1 MEQPIDLTVK
11 LFSTLVT
18 ATKQSDQIL
27 QDQKENH
34 HKDEKYQRILGTFQ
48 ERILN
53 LMESGTNWLS
63 KEKGDRLNHDRKPQK
78 TQNENRMK
86 NKNKS
91 KNKKKNKSNKKN
103 KNNDQETN
111 TQTDFLSILELNSVV
126 FDRVE
131 DLLSDFLRKK
141 DSGNKREE
149 TKSGSQEIFAS
160 QFEPKTKQ
168 KMRTNTQDL
177 FNTKAKTK
185 FVKPQLKFQDPID
198 NSNKPFQPRLKSKP
212 NSKLPLDQSLLK
224 MKKDGTMNPYSYE
237 INSFKLSPR
246 QLHYYETKKEILESS
261 KYNFNLNSKGYKW
274 VDCEEDLKSL
284 CKLLSKHSE
293 FAVQIHEHRK
303 HSYQGFACCISISTQ
318 NNDYAIDAIKLR
330 SKLNLLLNVFTNPKI
345 VKIMINAQQAL
356 LALQRDFG
364 LYIVNLFDITEASK
378 LMGVAKP
385 FKLKS
390 ILKQFFFF
398 KSHPKKTQFFNV
410 KKNKGIQSLFQT
422 NLTIDY
428 QFRNNFDQN
437 NDWRI
442 RPLPSEMLRYSRKF
456 TQCIFLLY
464 QLLKTTLAQYSVTR
478 SKSTTNNMKR
488 KGNNSKKNNNYL
500 QKLKQ
505 NLIIRAFEKSKELCL
520 RGYRKPTF
528 DPNDFLKLYNNENEN
543 YLFDSLQL
551 YVFSQLNRW
560 RDDIAR
566 IEDESVSS
574 ILSNKNMLLISKT
587 IPNSQESLLSLFEE
601 KKIPIFIQQ
610 YFNQIIELNSN
621 IIKIYQSNKNPK
633 LMKEFELLSKKANVN
648 PIENVDQQKKRGLDL
663 NNKANSDGDN
673 NGMESDSS
681 MDISYTPQ
689 NIKRKKKKNKKQK
702 TSSPQLEIIMH
713 SEKKKSKKEL
723 QQMIS
728 EINSNVI
735 FEISDSEAS
744 DSNGEEMGT
753 SSPFFYL
760 KTPQKNDL
768 NNNQNQKKKKVNHN
782 NLNVFEMSNEKIKR
796 YCKITPPEQF
806 APKTQKEIYELSN
819 RNRKRNKEKKK
830 TRAQKPIPNPSPLDL
845 LNLNVKEEGQSGSG
859 SGLEKKYSSSNSI
872 SINSKKN
879 NNNTI
884 SQLDND
890 PMDNLK
896 RNKKFNSDNSS
907 RKRKESVGGNVD
919 STMKFM
925 RTIGWVNDKTQE
937 NLVNQNVMKQ
947 KKKSNSK
954 KVFHKNNQN
963 YNNNSNY
970 NNSYNRNNNHKY
982 DNNYGHNSN
991 NGQNYYNNG
1000 KNNKNYK
1007 NNNNHYNSNNKFR
1020 NNNYRQEW
1028 NQEDQYNHSS
1038 QNNYRGNNRIY
1049 KPQPNRNTYHQ
1060 SKKNHNQTYNRNYNS
1075 KSRNDS
1081 NNHFSNYAGN
1091 TWNKRGR
1098 SINTNYEQSKRIGL
1112 STNNVGF
1119 KN

>member
-18 ATKQSDQIL
+18 ATKQSDHFL

-53 LMESGTNWLS
+53 LMENGTNWLS
-63 KEKGDRLNHDRKPQK
+63 KENEGGLNHNRESIK
-78 TQNENRMK
+78 TQNK
-86 NKNKS
+86 NKI
-91 KNKKKNKSNKKN
+91 KN
-103 KNNDQETN
+103 KNNDQKTN
-111 TQTDFLSILELNSVV
+111 SQRDYLSILELNNVV
-126 FDRVE
+126 LDRVE

-141 DSGNKREE
+141 DSGDKREE
-149 TKSGSQEIFAS
+149 TKSGSHEKVIS

-168 KMRTNTQDL
+168 KMRTNSQDL
-177 FNTKAKTK
+177 FNTKTKIK

-212 NSKLPLDQSLLK
+212 NSKLPLYQSLLK

-237 INSFKLSPR
+237 INSFKLSSR

-293 FAVQIHEHRK
+293 FAVQIHEHQK
-303 HSYQGFACCISISTQ
+303 HSYQGFACLISISTL

-378 LMGVAKP
+378 LMGFAKP
-385 FKLKS
+385 FNLKS
-390 ILKQFFFF
+390 ILKQFFVL
-398 KSHPKKTQFFNV
+398 KNHAKKTQYPKY
-410 KKNKGIQSLFQT
+410 KKNKKIQNIFQT

-428 QFRNNFDQN
+428 QFSNNFDQN

-464 QLLKTTLAQYSVTR
+464 QLSKTTLAQYSVIR
-478 SKSTTNNMKR
+478 NKNITNNMKK
-488 KGNNSKKNNNYL
+488 KGNNKKKNNNYL

-505 NLIIRAFEKSKELCL
+505 NSIIKVFEKSKELCL
-520 RGYRKPTF
+520 MGYRKPTF
-528 DPNDFLKLYNNENEN
+528 NTNNYLKLYNNENEN
-543 YLFDSLQL
+543 YTFDSLQL
-551 YVFSQLNRW
+551 YIFSQLDYW
-560 RDDIAR
+560 RDGIAR
-566 IEDESVSS
+566 IEDESASS
-574 ILSNKNMLLISKT
+574 ILSNKNMFLISKT
-587 IPNSQESLLSLFEE
+587 IPNSQESLLSLFEG

-610 YFNQIIELNSN
+610 YINEIIELNSN
-621 IIKIYQSNKNPK
+621 IIRKYQNNQNPK
-633 LMKEFELLSKKANVN
+633 LIKEFELLSKKESVN
-648 PIENVDQQKKRGLDL
+648 PIESLYQKKKGGLDL
-663 NNKANSDGDN
+663 NNNTNNDGYN

-702 TSSPQLEIIMH
+702 RSNPQLEIIMH

-744 DSNGEEMGT
+744 DSNGEEMRT

-768 NNNQNQKKKKVNHN
+768 NNNKNQQKKNYSHN
-782 NLNVFEMSNEKIKR
+782 NLNIFENSNEKIKR

-830 TRAQKPIPNPSPLDL
+830 VRAQKPIPNPSPLDL
-845 LNLNVKEEGQSGSG
+845 LNLNVVEEEAQSDSESSHG
-859 SGLEKKYSSSNSI
+859 KKYSSSNSVL
-872 SINSKKN
+872 INSKKN
-879 NNNTI
+879 NNNQI

-896 RNKKFNSDNSS
+896 RNNKFNSDNST
-907 RKRKESVGGNVD
+907 RKRKESTGGTID

-925 RTIGWVNDKTQE
+925 RTIGWVNDNTQE
-937 NLVNQNVMKQ
+937 NIVNQNVTTQ

-954 KVFHKNNQN
+954 KAFHNNNQY
-963 YNNNSNY
+963 YNNNY
-970 NNSYNRNNNHKY
+970 NHSTNH
-982 DNNYGHNSN
+982 
-991 NGQNYYNNG
+991 GQNYYNHH
-1000 KNNKNYK
+1000 KNNKNYNHRSK
-1007 NNNNHYNSNNKFR
+1007 NNNSHYNSNNKFR
-1020 NNNYRQEW
+1020 NNNYNQEW

-1049 KPQPNRNTYHQ
+1049 NTQTNRNTYNQ
-1060 SKKNHNQTYNRNYNS
+1060 NKKNNKQTYNRDYNS
-1075 KSRNDS
+1075 NNRNYS
-1081 NNHFSNYAGN
+1081 NNHYSNYEGN

-1098 SINTNYEQSKRIGL
+1098 SINTSHEQSKRIGL
-1112 STNNVGF
+1112 RTNNFGF
-1119 KN
+1119 KM